1 MPYLNKVYLNN
12 LHLRYHEMLR
22 ACTRF
27 LSEIKSSSTTRPSTA
42 SFTFEHSMDSTG
54 STNSNS
60 FHDYNA
66 SAEIPERLQKL
77 ANESVL
83 PFLYDKMKLYPAFD
97 PWNTTS
103 ETNNASIDFMSS
115 MCTNLT
121 FQGKITAFAQKYLD

>member
-1 MPYLNKVYLNN
+1 MPYLNKVCLNN
-12 LHLRYHEMLR
+12 LLFRYHEMLR

-27 LSEIKSSSTTRPSTA
+27 LSDIKSSSTTRPSTA
-42 SFTFEHSMDSTG
+42 SFTFEHSMDTE

-60 FHDYNA
+60 FYDYNA
-66 SAEIPERLQKL
+66 SAEIPEKFQKL

-121 FQGKITAFAQKYLD
+121 LQGKITSPAQKYPN

>member
-1 MPYLNKVYLNN
+1 MPYFNKICFDN
-12 LHLRYHEMLR
+12 LLFRYHEMLR

-27 LSEIKSSSTTRPSTA
+27 LSDIKSSSTTRPSTA
-42 SFTFEHSMDSTG
+42 SFTFEHSMDTG

-60 FHDYNA
+60 FYDYNA
-66 SAEIPERLQKL
+66 SAEIPEKFQKL

-121 FQGKITAFAQKYLD
+121 VQGKITSTLQKYPN

>member
-1 MPYLNKVYLNN
+1 
-12 LHLRYHEMLR
+12 
-22 ACTRF
+22 
-27 LSEIKSSSTTRPSTA
+27 
-42 SFTFEHSMDSTG
+42 MDSTG

-115 MCTNLT
+115 AVKLMSSGLDT
-121 FQGKITAFAQKYLD
+121 GWAVGVGTAVGLGAGTGVDVGTGVDLIVVEFS